1 MRHTYANTRGK
12 ERERVIER
20 GWNRQSAL
28 HKKQQEK
35 TTTQKATGED
45 QYHHSQNRTYLPMC
59 NFSRRRQTP
68 STKSVSTYTRQEMR
82 TVSMDVSNRALQMHT
97 GVYAMVSNRALGMY
111 I

>member
-45 QYHHSQNRTYLPMC
+45 QYHHSQNRTYLPMY
-59 NFSRRRQTP
+59 NFS
-68 STKSVSTYTRQEMR
+68 TRQEMH
-82 TVSMDVSNRALQMHT
+82 TVSMEGEQPGTSNAHRHVCY
-97 GVYAMVSNRALGMY
+97 G
-111 I
+111 